1 LEVPKER
8 YCRELGVLVQEG
20 LSMGDGEGVEVGP
33 GGVAGGLQQRVAD
46 EGVLLVDEGR
56 EQDASP
62 AVEGGIVF

>member
-1 LEVPKER
+1 
-8 YCRELGVLVQEG
+8 
-20 LSMGDGEGVEVGP
+20 MGDGEGVEVGP